1 MPDPKKKQ
9 EQKSQ
14 KIINSDRAVQIAAQG
29 REQRRVKALA
39 KINKQTMC

>member
-1 MPDPKKKQ
+1 MSDKKKQ

-14 KIINSDRAVQIAAQG
+14 KVISSERAAQMAATG

-39 KINKQTMC
+39 KINKKTMC